1 MYLIG
6 VILYFG
12 LSQTDASIEPSKLAT
27 PSPTLSKVNSAGT
40 ALKYEI
46 LRSSAASQMI
56 LR

>member
-12 LSQTDASIEPSKLAT
+12 LSQTDASIELSKLAT
-27 PSPTLSKVNSAGT
+27 LSPTLSKVNSAGT